1 MINRNVP
8 LQFDPDGSAF
18 LLMRDTELENYIV
31 KYRGVVNVKV
41 GKPETPGTEQQNK
54 TAHALLTAFYVS
66 GMASIPD
73 NCTMAEFKIRK
84 KIEFGPCYEF
94 EHRGQFVRIPKSW
107 ADYSKEER
115 RVFIDSLI
123 SEITQ
128 SGALTESPKLQ
139 EIMKGMED
147 MAKMK

>member
-18 LLMRDTELENYIV
+18 LLMRDPEFDKYIV
-31 KYRGVVNVKV
+31 KYSGVVNVKI
-41 GKPETPGTEQQNK
+41 GKPEKPGTEQQNK
-54 TAHALLTAFYVS
+54 AAHALLTAFYVS

-73 NCTMAEFKIRK
+73 NCTLALFKIRK
-84 KIEFGPCYEF
+84 KLEFGPCYEF
-94 EHRGQFVRIPKSW
+94 EHKGQVICVPKSW
-107 ADYSKEER
+107 ADYSKNER
-115 RVFIDSLI
+115 CVFIDALM

-128 SGALTESPKLQ
+128 SGALAESTKLQ
-139 EIMKGMED
+139 KIFQGMED

>member
-18 LLMRDTELENYIV
+18 LLMRDSELEKYIV
-31 KYRGVVNVKV
+31 KYKGVVNVKV
-41 GKPETPGTEQQNK
+41 GKPETPGSEQQNK
-54 TAHALLTAFYVS
+54 AMHALLAAFYIS

-73 NCTMAEFKIRK
+73 NCTLAEFKMHK
-84 KIEFGPCYEF
+84 KSEFGPCYEY
-94 EHRGQFVRIPKSW
+94 EQKGKLVRIPKSW

-115 RVFIDSLI
+115 CTFIDALMA
-123 SEITQ
+123 EITQ
-128 SGALTESPKLQ
+128 SGALAESEKLQ
-139 EIMKGMED
+139 VIFQGMED